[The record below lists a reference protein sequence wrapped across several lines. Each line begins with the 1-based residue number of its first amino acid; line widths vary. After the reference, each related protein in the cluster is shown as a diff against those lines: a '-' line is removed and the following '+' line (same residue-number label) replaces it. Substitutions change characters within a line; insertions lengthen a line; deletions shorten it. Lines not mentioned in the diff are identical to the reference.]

1 MATRNDTSTKKN
13 KRLFGFKGLVNKR
26 KSKNKK
32 IQSQYSITDNDST
45 PSCAITVGSTVS
57 SSVMSS
63 SAKTPVGEPVQVI
76 VLVLMDPQTRRFD
89 LLQLEFNSAT
99 VKVSDVI
106 DQIVISATDPSLRI
120 QTYETLTDLQGIE
133 LVPSKYIAEYID
145 SAGVVLAVPSSCT
158 DKGEAVVKQA
168 NTILTDPKFHTMVS
182 SKTDALL
189 CLVTYIFN

>member
-32 IQSQYSITDNDST
+32 IQSQYSITEDDST
-45 PSCAITVGSTVS
+45 PSCAITVG

-106 DQIVISATDPSLRI
+106 DQIVISATEPSLI
-120 QTYETLTDLQGIE
+120 I
-133 LVPSKYIAEYID
+133 
-145 SAGVVLAVPSSCT
+145 
-158 DKGEAVVKQA
+158 
-168 NTILTDPKFHTMVS
+168 
-182 SKTDALL
+182 
-189 CLVTYIFN
+189 

>member
-1 MATRNDTSTKKN
+1 
-13 KRLFGFKGLVNKR
+13 
-26 KSKNKK
+26 
-32 IQSQYSITDNDST
+32 
-45 PSCAITVGSTVS
+45 
-57 SSVMSS
+57 MSS

-158 DKGEAVVKQA
+158 EKGEAVVKQA

-189 CLVTYIFN
+189 CLVTYILN

>member
-32 IQSQYSITDNDST
+32 IQSQYSITEDDST
-45 PSCAITVGSTVS
+45 PSCAITVGSTVG

-76 VLVLMDPQTRRFD
+76 VLLMDPQTRRFE

-133 LVPSKYIAEYID
+133 LVPSKLIAEYID

-189 CLVTYIFN
+189 CLVTYILN

>member
-63 SAKTPVGEPVQVI
+63 SAKTPVGETVQVI
-76 VLVLMDPQTRRFD
+76 ILLMDPQTRRFE
-89 LLQLEFNSAT
+89 LLQLELNSAT
-99 VKVSDVI
+99 AKVSDVI
-106 DQIVISATDPSLRI
+106 DQIVISATDPSLLI

-145 SAGVVLAVPSSCT
+145 SAGVVLAVPSSII

-168 NTILTDPKFHTMVS
+168 NTILTMPKIHTMVS